1 MKKTLGLLLLMF
13 LGIYAF
19 GQNVRVSG
27 QVTTAVDGL
36 TLPGVNVQVVGTN
49 AGTITDVDGKYSID
63 ARIGETLRFSFIGMN
78 TMDVVITSAKMD
90 VKMEESSL
98 ELDEVVVVGYGVQK
112 KALVTG
118 ANVNV
123 QGERIS
129 QMNTTTA
136 MEALQGIAA
145 GVNVTRNNGSPGA
158 GTKVTIRGLGTIGNS
173 NPLYIVDGVAVGNI
187 DYLNASDIATI
198 DILKDAASAAIYGA
212 RAANGVVLV
221 TTKKGVKGTK
231 PSINYETYIG
241 FQNMYKKL
249 PALNAQE
256 YMFIMDEGR
265 TNDGLTPNDW
275 ESILLNNTYLNSNF
289 PGTLG
294 TDLGQHVWGKLQE
307 GWTGT
312 DWVDE
317 MSMKNAPVQNHALN
331 ITGASNDLTYA
342 LGFSYLDQ
350 KGILGG
356 DLIDAGMNRITA
368 RMNTEMTLFKNNR
381 HDILTIGENMTYNN
395 SENQWVAT
403 GNIYWNDLHNALINN
418 PLLPSY
424 WDKSPDQN
432 GFTPTL
438 EGISL
443 GQTNPLAL
451 MYYNRSQFSWGR
463 GNSLAGNVYGI
474 FEPIKNL
481 KYRSSFG
488 LNTWWGHNRSWSPT
502 YALAAQYNNANDGAS
517 QSMYQGVD
525 YTWTNTLTYDF
536 SIREKHNL
544 SFLVGSEILK
554 NKLNFEM
561 AGSKAKTIFGK
572 PEYAFLNNV
581 NVESLSDINVSGAD
595 WAAQGGGLLSYIGR
609 TTYNYANKYMIDVT
623 LRADGSSNFAKGN
636 RWGYFPSVSAG
647 WNFTEED
654 FMKDLGWLDFGKLRF
669 SWGQNGNHNIPN
681 FIYSSNIEYRAQG
694 YYFGPDK
701 LVSTATAVPANVPNP
716 DVTWETSEQL
726 NLGLDARFI
735 NGKLAVVAD
744 VYKKTTKDWLVLA
757 PILGTAGAGA
767 PYINGG
773 DIENSGFELSL
784 SWNDKIGQFKYG
796 ATLSGAKNKNEVTRL
811 ANAEGIINGPA
822 HVLSQGT
829 AYVSRVEVGFPIG
842 FFYGFETD
850 GLLQNQ
856 DEVDAY
862 VGPDGNPYFEDQR
875 PGDVRFVDQNEDGVI
890 DDDDKVMLGKPNP
903 DFELG
908 LQLNAEYKGIYAM
921 TTLTGKFGM
930 QVMQSYRSFADNFT
944 QNYTTQIFGRWHGE
958 GTSDRIPRLSSS
970 SHRNT
975 NYISDLY
982 LHDADYLRITN
993 LTLGY
998 KFNDVLKGWTWLQGA
1013 SVYASINNLYTFTKY
1028 DGMDPEV
1035 GFGHDASWAS
1045 GIDLGLYP
1053 LPRTVIFGL
1062 NVKF

>member
-1 MKKTLGLLLLMF
+1 MKKTLGLFLLMF

-19 GQNVRVSG
+19 SQNVRVSG
-27 QVTTAVDGL
+27 KVTSAGDNQ

-49 AGTITDVDGKYSID
+49 NGTITEVDGSYSID
-63 ARIGETLRFSFIGMN
+63 AKIGETLRFSFIGMN
-78 TMDVVITSAKMD
+78 SRDVVITSGKID
-90 VKMEESSL
+90 VVLEESSL

-118 ANVNV
+118 ANVNI
-123 QGERIS
+123 QGDRIS

-145 GVNVTRNNGSPGA
+145 GVNVTRNNGAPGA
-158 GTKVTIRGLGTIGNS
+158 GTKVAIRGLGTIGNA

-221 TTKKGVKGTK
+221 TTKKGVKGAK
-231 PSINYETYIG
+231 PTLTYETYLG

-256 YMFIMDEGR
+256 YMYILDEGR
-265 TNDGLTPNDW
+265 TNDGLTPYDW
-275 ESILLNNTYLNSNF
+275 KAMLLNNTFLNSNY

-294 TDLGQHVWGKLQE
+294 TDLGEHVWSKLQE

-317 MSMKNAPVQNHALN
+317 MTMKNAPVQNHALN
-331 ITGASNDLTYA
+331 ITGANDDLTYA

-350 KGILGG
+350 KGIIGG
-356 DLIDAGMNRITA
+356 DLIGAGLNRITA
-368 RMNTEMTLFKNNR
+368 RMNTEMTLFKNKS
-381 HDILTIGENMTYNN
+381 HDILTIGENLTFNN
-395 SENQWVAT
+395 NENQWIGT
-403 GNIYWNDLHNALINN
+403 GNIYWNDLHNALVIN
-418 PLLPSY
+418 PLSPAY
-424 WDKSPDQN
+424 WDKSPDPN

-438 EGISL
+438 EGINL
-443 GQTNPLAL
+443 GQTNPLANL
-451 MYYNRSQFSWGR
+451 YYNRSQFSWGR
-463 GNSLAGNVYGI
+463 GNSLAGNVFGV

-488 LNTWWGHNRSWSPT
+488 LNTWWGHNRSWAPT
-502 YALAAQYNNANDGAS
+502 YALSAQYNNATDRAE

-525 YTWTNTLTYDF
+525 YTWTNTLSYDF
-536 SIREKHNL
+536 SFREKHNFSL
-544 SFLVGSEILK
+544 LAGSEVLK

-561 AGSKAKTIFGK
+561 GGSKANTIFGN
-572 PEYAFLNNV
+572 PDYAFLNNA
-581 NVESLSDINVSGAD
+581 NVESLSDINTWGAD

-609 TTYNYANKYMIDVT
+609 ASYNYANKYLLGLT

-647 WNFTEED
+647 WNFSEEN

-681 FIYSSNIEYRAQG
+681 FIYTSNIEYKAQG

-735 NGKLAVVAD
+735 KGKLALVAD

-773 DIENSGFELSL
+773 DIVNQGVELSL
-784 SWNDKIGQFKYG
+784 SWNDNIGKFKYG
-796 ATLSGAKNKNEVTRL
+796 ATISGAHNKNEVTRL
-811 ANAEGIINGPA
+811 ANAEGIINGPS

-829 AYVSRVEVGFPIG
+829 AYISRVEVGFPIG
-842 FFYGFETD
+842 YFYGFETD

-856 DEVDAY
+856 DEVDAW
-862 VGPDGNPYFEDQR
+862 VGPEGKPYFEDQR
-875 PGDVRFVDQNEDGVI
+875 PGDVKFVDQNEDGVI
-890 DDDDKVMLGKPNP
+890 DEDDKVMLGKPNP

-908 LQLNAEYKGIYAM
+908 LQLNAEYKGFYAF

-982 LHDADYLRITN
+982 LHDADYLRVSN
-993 LTLGY
+993 LTIGY
-998 KFNDVLKGWTWLQGA
+998 KFNEVLKSWTWLQGA
-1013 SVYASINNLYTFTKY
+1013 AVYASFNNLYTFTKY

-1035 GFGHDASWAS
+1035 GFGHDANWAS
-1045 GIDLGLYP
+1045 GVDLGLYP